1 MSVGLTELIKERL
14 VLVADDDEDIL
25 LLVTTRL
32 RRDGFDIISAR
43 SGDEALALVRE
54 RRPALAVLDI
64 GMPGLDGVQVL
75 ERIRADDDL
84 RAMLVVLLTAKA
96 QESDVRRGFD
106 AGADA
111 YVKKPFSPADLSARV
126 RELLDSGG

>member
-1 MSVGLTELIKERL
+1 MSEPL

-32 RRDGFDIISAR
+32 KRDGFEIVQASN
-43 SGDEALALVRE
+43 GDEALAVARE

-64 GMPGLDGVQVL
+64 GMPGLDGVEVL
-75 ERIRADDDL
+75 EQIRADDDL
-84 RAMLVVLLTAKA
+84 RAMKVLLLTAKA
-96 QESDVRRGFD
+96 QESDVRRGFA

-126 RELLDSGG
+126 HELLS